1 MIFLVCSFSFYF
13 NADIYFLISYM
24 IMQDGHTK
32 GCKCPPGF
40 RGDGANSCEGTLT
53 SKICLNCSNINNSKE
68 KKG

>member
-1 MIFLVCSFSFYF
+1 
-13 NADIYFLISYM
+13 M